1 MSKSFPNPVCQ
12 ILFPLACALT
22 FVAPAHLTSSPSSSS
37 FLEAQELL
45 RQLYPE
51 LKDKH
56 YVMTVELNGAFDINW
71 ISTPR
76 FSVEVGH
83 SERGHEHYTVDR
95 SGVPHI
101 REEKPVL
108 GALLGFDSEGLLES
122 LHVNSPEI
130 VFGKKNEALRQLVD
144 SHREWNDADVIHALK
159 RSGVKYGPE
168 QRDAFLQIAP
178 FGTLEPFI
186 GGAFQIESVEFNL
199 RHQQPSG
206 SLANLYW
213 EVQGVS
219 QTPTGKRLH
228 WTIVCEPFGGRLT
241 SIIRNP
247 GTL

>member
-1 MSKSFPNPVCQ
+1 MSKSFPNPVRL
-12 ILFPLACALT
+12 ILLPLACALT
-22 FVAPAHLTSSPSSSS
+22 FVVPAHLKSSTSSSP

-51 LKDKH
+51 LKNKR
-56 YVMTVELNGAFDINW
+56 YVMSVELNGAFDMNW
-71 ISTPR
+71 TSTPR
-76 FSVEVGH
+76 FSVEVGP

-95 SGVPHI
+95 SGIPHI

-108 GALLGFDSEGLLES
+108 GALFGFDSEGLLET

-130 VFGKKNEALRQLVD
+130 VFGKKNEALRKLVD

-159 RSGVKYGPE
+159 GSGVRYGPE
-168 QRDAFLQIAP
+168 DRDAFLQIAP
-178 FGTLEPFI
+178 FGALEPFI
-186 GGAFQIESVEFNL
+186 GGAFQIESAEFNF

-213 EVQGVS
+213 EVEGAS

-228 WTIVCEPFGGRLT
+228 WTIVFEPFGGRLT

-247 GTL
+247 GAL